1 VKQSESHADNDGVRK
16 LVSRSAAPWVILATL
31 TAIGAAA
38 AAGYGLTAPNR
49 YKATALLLVSPIPA
63 SDTTFIGI
71 DVLRDVGGKPT
82 AAASAAAMLSSPQVV
97 SAVEAQLGLT
107 RSADAVVAELH
118 PDVIGASDVVAVNAE
133 DTSATGAAQLANAF
147 ADTLVSQRTASLQS
161 QLATA
166 INRDQ
171 QLLAAMS
178 PASRAGAAG
187 TTLQERVT
195 ALRGFQ
201 GQADPTVRVS
211 AQASAPSAAYFPK
224 VGRLT
229 EIGAA
234 AGLAVG
240 LVAAILILLAR
251 ARGRAADER
260 PMSDRLVRRLEQQ
273 ANDRIDQLL
282 AEQKQL
288 LTRESELAAR
298 EWEVASQLE
307 QARTAANLEPVPVDE
322 NRERLLAEREAKVG
336 TSEEA
341 NAKRL
346 AQNEQ
351 AHAARE
357 ARIAEREQ
365 TLAAAPVQRA
375 APESPGPEVA
385 EREQQLEARVAG
397 LAKREAELA
406 RRAGTVTGR
415 EREAVAR
422 AEELERRTAE
432 LEEWAAELAA
442 REETA
447 EPEPEPVPAAEPE
460 PEPESE
466 PAAAAER
473 EPAPRPLAAVPDP
486 APEAPAEAPP
496 AAATADGRWNLFA
509 LERLV
514 EARGEQ
520 FPERRD
526 EWSSYLFF
534 LREYAEPDGSVPA
547 SFDGLIEDTFS
558 ELVA

>member
-1 VKQSESHADNDGVRK
+1 VKQSESHADNAGVRK
-16 LVSRSAAPWVILATL
+16 LVSRSVLPWVIVVTLA
-31 TAIGAAA
+31 AIGAAA
-38 AAGYGLTAPNR
+38 AAGYGLTAPKR
-49 YKATALLLVSPIPA
+49 YKATALLLVSPVPS

-71 DVLRDVGGKPT
+71 DVLRDVGGKRT

-97 SAVEAQLGLT
+97 SAVKEQLGLT
-107 RSADAVVAELH
+107 RSPDAVLSEVH
-118 PDVIGASDVVAVNAE
+118 PAVVGASDVVAVNAE

-147 ADTLVSQRTASLQS
+147 ATTLVSQRTASLQS

-171 QLLAAMS
+171 QLLQAMS
-178 PASRAGAAG
+178 SSERAGAAG

-211 AQASAPSAAYFPK
+211 AQATAPSSAYFPK
-224 VGRLT
+224 VPRLV

-234 AGLAVG
+234 VGLAAGLV
-240 LVAAILILLAR
+240 VAILILLGR
-251 ARGRAADER
+251 ARGRTSGEG

-273 ANDRIDQLL
+273 ANDRIDMLL

-307 QARTAANLEPVPVDE
+307 QARTAAHLEPVPVDE
-322 NRERLLAEREAKVG
+322 DRERRLAAREAEIGTQEEEHAARLAELGADEKAHAAREALLAEREA
-336 TSEEA
+336 
-341 NAKRL
+341 
-346 AQNEQ
+346 
-351 AHAARE
+351 
-357 ARIAEREQ
+357 EQ
-365 TLAAAPVQRA
+365 TLAQKAVPAAA
-375 APESPGPEVA
+375 EDPGPELA
-385 EREQQLEARVAG
+385 QREHQLEARVAG
-397 LAKREAELA
+397 VAKREAELA
-406 RRAGTVTGR
+406 RRSGTVATR
-415 EREAVAR
+415 EREAAAR
-422 AEELERRTAE
+422 AKELERRTAE
-432 LEEWAAELAA
+432 LEEWASELKA
-442 REETA
+442 REE
-447 EPEPEPVPAAEPE
+447 AAAVEPE
-460 PEPESE
+460 PEPEPE
-466 PAAAAER
+466 PA
-473 EPAPRPLAAVPDP
+473 PAPRPLAAVPDP

-496 AAATADGRWNLFA
+496 GGVAMADGRWNLFA

-520 FPERRD
+520 FPDRRD

-534 LREYAEPDGSVPA
+534 LREYAEPDGTVPA
-547 SFDGLIEDTFS
+547 SFDWLIEDTFS